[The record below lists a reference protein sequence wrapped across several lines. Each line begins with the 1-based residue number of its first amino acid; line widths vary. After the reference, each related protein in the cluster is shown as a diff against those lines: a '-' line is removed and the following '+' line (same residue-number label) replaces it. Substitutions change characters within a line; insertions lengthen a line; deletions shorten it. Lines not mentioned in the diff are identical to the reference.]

1 MTRLPWRER
10 PPAGDGIF
18 YALAVPESDDPFFI
32 VPAVQPDDEESG
44 AVEGAST
51 DTHAVGSVDE
61 RSATPARAREPI
73 VRRSRRRVRRT
84 TRTLR
89 YIDPWSVLRVAG
101 LFHVVLYLVLLIT
114 GVLLW
119 NVANTTGTVDNV
131 ERFMESFGWESF
143 EFRGGEIYHQAWV
156 LGLFLVVGLTGLAV
170 LVAVTFNLITDVV
183 GGIRVTVLE
192 DVVDGADES
201 PSTAT
206 TGLGAWLRSRRSDR

>member
-1 MTRLPWRER
+1 V
-10 PPAGDGIF
+10 AD
-18 YALAVPESDDPFFI
+18 DDPFFI
-32 VPAVQPDDEESG
+32 VPAVQPDEEEPSPAAKPAATEADE
-44 AVEGAST
+44 
-51 DTHAVGSVDE
+51 
-61 RSATPARAREPI
+61 ATSKREPI
-73 VRRSRRRVRRT
+73 VRRRLRRVRRT
-84 TRTLR
+84 TRTVR

-143 EFRGGEIYHQAWV
+143 EFQGGEIFHQAWI

-170 LVAVTFNLITDVV
+170 LAAVTFNLITDVV

-192 DVVDGADES
+192 DVADDSEAV
-201 PSTAT
+201 PAPAPK
-206 TGLGAWLRSRRSDR
+206 GIGDWLRSRRTDR

>member
-1 MTRLPWRER
+1 MADT
-10 PPAGDGIF
+10 
-18 YALAVPESDDPFFI
+18 DDPFFI
-32 VPAVQPDDEESG
+32 VPAVQPDDDES
-44 AVEGAST
+44 
-51 DTHAVGSVDE
+51 
-61 RSATPARAREPI
+61 SATTSSTTAVTTSSGDTPRKEPI
-73 VRRSRRRVRRT
+73 VRRRIRRVRRT

-143 EFRGGEIYHQAWV
+143 EFKGGEIFHQAWV

-170 LVAVTFNLITDVV
+170 LAAVTFNLITDVV

-192 DVVDGADES
+192 DVADDSEAVPS
-201 PSTAT
+201 PTPS
-206 TGLGAWLRSRRSDR
+206 GIGAWLRSRRADR